1 MRSQL
6 LPLGQEAATAGGH
19 GADAMDLDGAGA
31 GKQHLQPPH
40 GLWHGHGPILL
51 LLVAVHLAAFL
62 YWCAL
67 QLLTGQQSSCW

>member
-1 MRSQL
+1 
-6 LPLGQEAATAGGH
+6 
-19 GADAMDLDGAGA
+19 MDLDGAGA